1 MHQYLETSN
10 RERNKIHARQTRE
23 RKKEYLRSSE
33 KRVEELKEQQFNLK
47 QVISEQI
54 TTNFLI
60 GVSANT
66 KQDKSVIDPKVDKLL
81 RREKKDIG
89 NDYKKFL
96 SYTDIINK
104 VNIDANFL
112 HYTDY
117 NTGFRSLSSKH
128 RSYSTKAELIEIRR
142 ERNRIHA
149 RRTRDRKKMIIM
161 QTQAMVK
168 TLEQENALLTDHLK
182 HISNFVGAADS
193 SDNPFLK
200 CATPPSKGTYLTKSK
215 RVNVGYKFTEND
227 KKYYNVDKLDILST
241 TSCDT
246 SLEQHCSNR
255 SKQGES
261 VQGLLTWYKKLNTAK
276 NTEIS
281 PPSFED
287 TTVSN
292 STLTSGIGEDAA
304 SAISHDSLRYHKRQC
319 LEKSYRNDLCV
330 PSSIQI
336 IDLTSI

>member
-1 MHQYLETSN
+1 MHQYLETSR
-10 RERNKIHARQTRE
+10 REYNKIHARHTRE
-23 RKKEYLRSSE
+23 RKKEYFRSSE

-66 KQDKSVIDPKVDKLL
+66 KQDKIVIDPKVDKLL

-89 NDYKKFL
+89 IPEV
-96 SYTDIINK
+96 SI
-104 VNIDANFL
+104 L
-112 HYTDY
+112 HLHQKQ
-117 NTGFRSLSSKH
+117 NTGFRSLSKH
-128 RSYSTKAELIEIRR
+128 RSYCTKAELIEIRR
-142 ERNRIHA
+142 ERQRIHA
-149 RRTRDRKKMIIM
+149 RQTRDRKKIIIM

-193 SDNPFLK
+193 SDNPFLE

-227 KKYYNVDKLDILST
+227 RKYYNVDKLDILST

-276 NTEIS
+276 STEIT

-292 STLTSGIGEDAA
+292 STLTSRIGEDAA